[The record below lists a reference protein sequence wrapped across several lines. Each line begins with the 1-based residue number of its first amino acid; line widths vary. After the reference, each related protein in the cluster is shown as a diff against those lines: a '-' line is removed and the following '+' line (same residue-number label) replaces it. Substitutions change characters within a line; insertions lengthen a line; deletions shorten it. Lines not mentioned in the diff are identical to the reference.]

1 LGNSTLLKI
10 YQNVSKCGRKSKP
23 QYFSCG
29 NAAVAYTV
37 HKLLINQGFMHHH
50 QFTYLLKLALSPL
63 ELRQPKAVLARQ
75 NESPQLVDQQFL
87 HFFRSQLSFFCKFT
101 SRFRA

>member
-1 LGNSTLLKI
+1 MR
-10 YQNVSKCGRKSKP
+10 NV
-23 QYFSCG
+23 
-29 NAAVAYTV
+29 AVAYTL

-50 QFTYLLKLALSPL
+50 LFTCILKLALSPL

-75 NESPQLVDQQFL
+75 NKSPQLANQHFL